1 MSAAMSK
8 YRYLAHLT
16 EIATESAQVSGTEK
30 TSVVFPPGFYR
41 FGDDVISTHTHERR
55 GGAMSEADSPWGIWF
70 MA

>member
-30 TSVVFPPGFYR
+30 TSVAFPPGFYR
-41 FGDDVISTHTHERR
+41 FGDPTVGSGNTFPPILTEKGRSYV
-55 GGAMSEADSPWGIWF
+55 
-70 MA
+70 